1 MGKPLLALLVSE
13 ASPYSRVYSFARRAH
28 PSPPAVSS
36 NVEFKEV
43 LVDFEKLHDGD
54 AAEQA
59 KLSAVSADAIFI
71 TMGTTRAAAGSMAA
85 FERIDRGYVLSAA
98 KALLSNPDNTKRTL
112 LYCSSGSSSS
122 SSLFPYLKSKGLTEE
137 GLAKLCPHTI
147 ILRPGFLQHAQRQ
160 QTRLLERMFEPA
172 MALAARSKAARW
184 VSSAVTA
191 VLPKRSFKVAQP
203 SGMVASA
210 TRTPKP
216 RICHLRGLARRAKLR
231 TSKIPT
237 PSAKY
242 AIVPR
247 EPPPAM
253 TISAPT
259 MPL

>member
-112 LYCSSGSSSS
+112 LYCSSGSSRVW
-122 SSLFPYLKSKGLTEE
+122 PVTMVNGLPISFRRT
-137 GLAKLCPHTI
+137 
-147 ILRPGFLQHAQRQ
+147 
-160 QTRLLERMFEPA
+160 
-172 MALAARSKAARW
+172 
-184 VSSAVTA
+184 SSA
-191 VLPKRSFKVAQP
+191 SD
-203 SGMVASA
+203 
-210 TRTPKP
+210 
-216 RICHLRGLARRAKLR
+216 
-231 TSKIPT
+231 TS
-237 PSAKY
+237 
-242 AIVPR
+242 
-247 EPPPAM
+247 
-253 TISAPT
+253 
-259 MPL
+259 